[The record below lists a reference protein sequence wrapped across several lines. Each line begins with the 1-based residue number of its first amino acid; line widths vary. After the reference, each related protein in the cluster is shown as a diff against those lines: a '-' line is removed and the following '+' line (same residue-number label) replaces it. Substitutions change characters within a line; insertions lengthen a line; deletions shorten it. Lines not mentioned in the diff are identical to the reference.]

1 MSDKKNLLGELK
13 IDRSAAPP
21 PSGSGSG
28 RWPIVLGVLAAI
40 GMVWV
45 GIWWA
50 ADEATALPVKIHTVQ
65 RASAKSAG
73 PSVLDASGYVVARRQ
88 ATVSSKLTGKVTEV
102 LIEEGMAVDEG
113 QVLARIDAATPQAQ
127 LALSQSQL
135 ASSQAG
141 LAEVQAQLDEAG
153 RQYQRNQELSRQKLV
168 SDSVLDASR
177 AQLDT
182 LKARLEVARRQVT
195 VAQRNVDLAQQQ
207 VDDTV
212 IRAPFAGVVTVKAA
226 QPGEMISPMSAGG
239 GFTRTGIGTIVDM
252 DSLEVEVDVNE
263 SFINRVQAGQPVSAR
278 LNAYPD
284 WIIPAEVIAI
294 VPTAD
299 RQKATVRVRI
309 GFREKDARI
318 LPEMGVRVSFL
329 DEAEPASENNEP
341 PKLQIPSAAVQQD
354 GEQTVVYLIE
364 DGTAQRRA
372 VTLGRERGARV
383 EVLGGLRGGERIVA
397 EAGPDL
403 RDGAALQTP

>member
-1 MSDKKNLLGELK
+1 MSDQKNLLGSLK

-21 PSGSGSG
+21 PSSGG
-28 RWPIVLGVLAAI
+28 AWRWLLATGLLAAAALGAWAWSTADDAVPVKVI
-40 GMVWV
+40 TVAKPR
-45 GIWWA
+45 A
-50 ADEATALPVKIHTVQ
+50 AD
-65 RASAKSAG
+65 AG
-73 PSVLDASGYVVARRQ
+73 APSVLDASGYVVARRQ

-102 LIEEGMAVDEG
+102 LIEEGMAVNAD
-113 QVLARIDAATPQAQ
+113 QVLARIDAATPRAQ

-135 ASSQAG
+135 ASAQAG

-153 RQYQRNQELSRQKLV
+153 RQHQRNQELSRQKLV

-226 QPGEMISPMSAGG
+226 QPGEMISPVSAGG

-263 SFINRVQAGQPVSAR
+263 SFINRVQAGQAVTAR

-284 WIIPAEVIAI
+284 WSIPAEVIAI

-309 GFREKDARI
+309 ELKQRDARI
-318 LPEMGVRVSFL
+318 LPEMGVRVAFL
-329 DEAEPASENNEP
+329 DQAPEPADNDAAP
-341 PKLQIPSAAVQQD
+341 PAPRIPLSAVQQD
-354 GEQTVVYLIE
+354 GERSVIYLISN
-364 DGTAQRRA
+364 DQAQRRA
-372 VTLGRERGARV
+372 VTLGQRAGDTV
-383 EVLGGLRGGERIVA
+383 EVLGGLSGGERI
-397 EAGPDL
+397 AGSEVDKL
-403 RDGAALQTP
+403 RDGQAVRIE

>member
-1 MSDKKNLLGELK
+1 MSDNKNLLGDLK

-21 PSGSGSG
+21 PRSG
-28 RWPIVLGVLAAI
+28 RGGLWLIVVVVVGLIALAAVAWMFKD
-40 GMVWV
+40 G
-45 GIWWA
+45 
-50 ADEATALPVKIHTVQ
+50 TAIQTVKVHTVQ
-65 RASAKSAG
+65 RASASTAG

-113 QVLARIDAATPQAQ
+113 QVLARIDAATPLAQ

-135 ASSQAG
+135 ASAQAG

-153 RQYQRNQELSRQKLV
+153 RQYQRNQELARQKLV
-168 SDSVLDASR
+168 SESVLDASG

-226 QPGEMISPMSAGG
+226 QPGEMISPISAGG

-329 DEAEPASENNEP
+329 DEAAPASSRDEPAQ
-341 PKLQIPSAAVQQD
+341 LQIPAAAVQRD

-372 VTLGRERGARV
+372 VTLGRERSGRV

-397 EAGPDL
+397 EAGPNL
-403 RDGAALQTP
+403 HDGAPVQTP

>member
-1 MSDKKNLLGELK
+1 MSDNKNLLGDLK

-21 PSGSGSG
+21 PRSG
-28 RWPIVLGVLAAI
+28 RGGLWLIVVVVVGLIALAAVAWMFKD
-40 GMVWV
+40 G
-45 GIWWA
+45 
-50 ADEATALPVKIHTVQ
+50 TAMQTVKVHTVQ
-65 RASAKSAG
+65 RASASTAG

-113 QVLARIDAATPQAQ
+113 QVLARIDAATPLAQ

-135 ASSQAG
+135 ASAQAG

-153 RQYQRNQELSRQKLV
+153 RQYQRNQELARQKLV
-168 SDSVLDASR
+168 SESVLDASG

-212 IRAPFAGVVTVKAA
+212 IRAPFTGVVTVKAA
-226 QPGEMISPMSAGG
+226 QPGEMISPISAGG
-239 GFTRTGIGTIVDM
+239 GFTRTGIGTVVDM

-284 WIIPAEVIAI
+284 WTIPAEVIAI

-329 DEAEPASENNEP
+329 DEAAPASSRDEPAQ
-341 PKLQIPSAAVQQD
+341 LQIPAAAVQRD

-372 VTLGRERGARV
+372 VTLGRERSGRV

-403 RDGAALQTP
+403 HDGAPVQTP